1 MSTKNKILYIITV
14 LVIVAG
20 IIVWK
25 IKGFNLEL
33 QYSTRDQ
40 INLNN
45 NTDINKE
52 EIEQIV
58 SEVLGNTRYF
68 VQDVETF
75 GNSVSVVAEKITDE
89 QKNQIIEKFNEKYG
103 TKLKAEDVETVSIPF
118 TRIKDVI
125 RPFIIPGIVITII
138 ILVYFFIRYNN
149 IDKKKLLLKTVLYTI
164 GAELLLYSII
174 AITRIPFGRIAVA
187 SGIAL
192 YAIIVT
198 WLTAKF
204 ENEREDN
211 IAKEQK

>member
-52 EIEQIV
+52 EVEQIV

-75 GNSVSVVAEKITDE
+75 GNSVSIVADKITDE

-164 GAELLLYSII
+164 GTELLLYSII

-187 SGIAL
+187 GGVAL
-192 YAIIVT
+192 YAIIIT